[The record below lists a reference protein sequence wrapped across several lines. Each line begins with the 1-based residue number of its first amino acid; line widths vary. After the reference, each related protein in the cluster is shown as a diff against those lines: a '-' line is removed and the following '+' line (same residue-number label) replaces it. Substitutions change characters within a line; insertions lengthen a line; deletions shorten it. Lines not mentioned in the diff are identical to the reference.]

1 MYYKLYRNRLPPYF
15 ENFIPVYGDSRHNLR
30 NRCIHLPDIRRE
42 FGKINAKYQMHVN
55 LRELATPGNPPIY
68 PMIDINEDI
77 LSKSL
82 TYYSNYIKSKFT
94 ASYSIDC
101 NIINCYTCDHSN

>member
-1 MYYKLYRNRLPPYF
+1 MAIGNTY
-15 ENFIPVYGDSRHNLR
+15 SHNL
-30 NRCIHLPDIRRE
+30 H
-42 FGKINAKYQMHVN
+42 
-55 LRELATPGNPPIY
+55 
-68 PMIDINEDI
+68 
-77 LSKSL
+77 L

>member
-1 MYYKLYRNRLPPYF
+1 
-15 ENFIPVYGDSRHNLR
+15 
-30 NRCIHLPDIRRE
+30 
-42 FGKINAKYQMHVN
+42 MHVI

-68 PMIDINEDI
+68 PMIHINEDI

-94 ASYSIDC
+94 SPYSTDC

>member
-1 MYYKLYRNRLPPYF
+1 MFIRSYQLKPTNLYYY
-15 ENFIPVYGDSRHNLR
+15 I
-30 NRCIHLPDIRRE
+30 
-42 FGKINAKYQMHVN
+42 
-55 LRELATPGNPPIY
+55 
-68 PMIDINEDI
+68 IDINEDI

-101 NIINCYTCDHSN
+101 NIINCYTCDDSN